1 MSLQCKIRN
10 YVISTQNKKEL
21 LCQNKG
27 AESQMTHECKLS
39 SMAGLL
45 MNFFLLFLFL
55 CSQECHLFS
64 FFVSPFLL
72 LCFLLN
78 SLFPFPYL
86 FENVI
91 SYPTFPFPAGTPWTS
106 DASGGKQ
113 IRDCCR
119 LHREEYIHGLYVHSN
134 EGSVQSLS
142 CVRLFATPWNAAL
155 QAFLS
160 ITSSWSLLKLRSI
173 ELVMPSN
180 HLILSGLENDKWML
194 FPS

>member
-1 MSLQCKIRN
+1 MLLQCKIRN
-10 YVISTQNKKEL
+10 YVISTQNKKEVL
-21 LCQNKG
+21 YQNKG

-39 SMAGLL
+39 STASLL
-45 MNFFLLFLFL
+45 INFFLLFLFL
-55 CSQECHLFS
+55 CSQECHLFL

-106 DASGGKQ
+106 DGSGGKQ
-113 IRDCCR
+113 ISDCCR
-119 LHREEYIHGLYVHSN
+119 LHQEEYIHGLYVHSN

-142 CVRLFATPWNAAL
+142 CVRLFATPWNATSGFPVHHQLLEPAQTQVHWVGDAL
-155 QAFLS
+155 Q
-160 ITSSWSLLKLRSI
+160 
-173 ELVMPSN
+173 PS
-180 HLILSGLENDKWML
+180 HS
-194 FPS
+194 